1 MSMQD
6 LSSKTIEEL
15 VSLRG
20 RSAIVTGG
28 AAGLG
33 FAICKRLAEAGADV
47 LIADLDEQAAT
58 EAADRLADHEGTIIG
73 AGLDAS
79 DSSSI
84 KALADR
90 AVNEFGAIDIWV
102 NNAGM
107 YPNTPLLEIT
117 DEHWDRVVNLNL
129 RGTFIGA
136 REAAK
141 RMVETGTAGVIVNI
155 SSTGAFNASSGANS
169 AHYIA
174 SKHGVAG
181 LTKSLATELGPHGIR
196 AVAVAPT
203 LSETP
208 GVQANRERGLG
219 DVLDAYGSR
228 LPLGR
233 LGKPDDVARAV
244 LFAVSGLAG
253 FVSGST
259 VLADGGDLAAG

>member
-1 MSMQD
+1 M
-6 LSSKTIEEL
+6 
-15 VSLRG
+15 
-20 RSAIVTGG
+20 
-28 AAGLG
+28 
-33 FAICKRLAEAGADV
+33 
-47 LIADLDEQAAT
+47 
-58 EAADRLADHEGTIIG
+58 
-73 AGLDAS
+73 
-79 DSSSI
+79 
-84 KALADR
+84 
-90 AVNEFGAIDIWV
+90 NEFGAIDIWV

-233 LGKPDDVARAV
+233 LGKPDDVAPSGFIRGERPGWLRIWLYRACGRRRPGCGV
-244 LFAVSGLAG
+244 GLQM
-253 FVSGST
+253 
-259 VLADGGDLAAG
+259 DLAKKGGGSSESA